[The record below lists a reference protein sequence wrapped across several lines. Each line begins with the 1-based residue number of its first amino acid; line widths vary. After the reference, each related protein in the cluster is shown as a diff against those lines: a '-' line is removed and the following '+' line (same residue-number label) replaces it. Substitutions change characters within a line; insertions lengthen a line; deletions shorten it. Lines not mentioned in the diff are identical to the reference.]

1 MKNTKL
7 FYCLLITLFAACNSS
22 NDSNAT
28 AKTISGSKDSDITKA
43 KPGLA
48 YKIDTSKQ
56 VTKLLVPQD
65 TMLTV
70 KLENNKGT
78 VRAYLSGI
86 GNHVT
91 LIIPVHGGDSLTAQ
105 LIPENDTAN
114 IRFNQIFIPI
124 GKSGKYDGPFSRKIS
139 YPIHKIHGNYRLI
152 VGENLMAQ
160 ADWKGNFTCNVL
172 IK

>member
-1 MKNTKL
+1 MKNIKIL
-7 FYCLLITLFAACNSS
+7 YCALIVLFAACNSKD
-22 NDSNAT
+22 DSNAT
-28 AKTISGSKDSDITKA
+28 ATKIPGTKDSDITKS

-70 KLENNKGT
+70 KLENNKGS
-78 VRAYLSGI
+78 VRGYLSGI
-86 GNHVT
+86 GKHVT
-91 LIIPVHGGDSLTAQ
+91 LIVPVQSGDSITAQ
-105 LIPENDTAN
+105 LIPDDDTAN
-114 IRFNQIFIPI
+114 IRFNQIFIPL
-124 GKSGKYDGPFSRKIS
+124 GKSGKYDGPFSRKIR

-152 VGENLMAQ
+152 VGENLMAE